1 MDYLIFILGFTLIHM
16 AAYTIAGAL
25 TLKISKE
32 VYEGKSRLMIYL
44 RDMSDEQER
53 GHVQTMFLPAQ
64 LLRGI
69 LMSLVL
75 LPILPALGELSF
87 VLRSTFLGGLAF
99 IFTHLSSASPCPD
112 NIEGYVYM
120 KERYF
125 NKSTFLK
132 FQGEMLLYSV
142 VFASFTAWLLF

>member
-1 MDYLIFILGFTLIHM
+1 
-16 AAYTIAGAL
+16 
-25 TLKISKE
+25 
-32 VYEGKSRLMIYL
+32 MIYL

-75 LPILPALGELSF
+75 LPILPALEELSF
-87 VLRSTFLGGLAF
+87 LLRFTFLGGLAF

-125 NKSTFLK
+125 NKTAFLK

-142 VFASFTAWLLF
+142 VFAGIAAWLLF